1 MGQMNG
7 FGYLVMIVWI
17 PVVLYLFSRFPA
29 RRALIISF
37 LGAWLFLPEAK
48 IPLSGVPDYTK
59 MSATCYGIFIA
70 TLIFDPQRFKQI
82 RLHWIDIPMLVWCF
96 SPMASSLANGLGP
109 YDGFAEA
116 LSQTVTW
123 GFPYWL
129 GRLYLGSL
137 ESLKQL
143 AVGIVGGGL
152 LYVPLCL
159 FEIRMSPQLHKW
171 LYGFYPQSFDQALRY
186 GGFRP
191 FVFMQHGLMV
201 GMWLMTATL
210 IAFWLWHSG
219 TLQATLAQRPTQ
231 PNPQKSDRV
240 RSGKIPH
247 QAGNAEN
254 LALGIVLLLGV
265 TFVLEKSTGAYFLL
279 LLAGLLIFSIR
290 QWKTALLLFLIPC
303 IMSGYLI
310 FASVGGITPQVI
322 QQVSSALTRVT
333 NEDRAASL
341 VFRLENEARLSAK
354 ARQQPWLGWGGWG
367 RARIYDN
374 YGNDISVTDSLWII
388 AFGNQGIVGLV
399 SLMSALILP
408 VLGFVVLR
416 CPAQTWNHPQV
427 LPAAVLAV
435 ALMMYTIDCLIN
447 AMVNPIYTLVAGGL
461 AGIVAYTKRP
471 DSKPS
476 KTPRSPT
483 PFKFPQTR

>member
-1 MGQMNG
+1 MGEMNG
-7 FGYLVMIVWI
+7 FGSLVMIFWI
-17 PVVLYLFSRFPA
+17 PLVLYLFSRFPA
-29 RRALIISF
+29 QRALIVSF
-37 LGAWLFLPEAK
+37 LGAWLFLPQAN
-48 IPLSGVPDYTK
+48 IPLSGIPDYNK

-109 YDGFAEA
+109 YDGLAEA

-137 ESLKQL
+137 GGLKQL
-143 AVGIVGGGL
+143 AIGIVGGGL
-152 LYVPLCL
+152 IYVPLCL
-159 FEIRMSPQLHKW
+159 FETRMSPQLHKW
-171 LYGFYPQSFDQALRY
+171 LYGFYPQSFDQAMRY

-210 IAFWLWHSG
+210 LAFWLWRSG
-219 TLQATLAQRPTQ
+219 LLQSTLA
-231 PNPQKSDRV
+231 KM
-240 RSGKIPH
+240 RSPSIFSNVPWLKNKIS
-247 QAGNAEN
+247 AEQIAN
-254 LALGIVLLLGV
+254 NKLLALGVVLILAV
-265 TFVLEKSTGAYFLL
+265 TFILEKSTGAYFLL
-279 LLAGLLIFSIR
+279 LLAGFLIFSIR
-290 QWKTALLLFLIPC
+290 WWKTSALLFLIPC
-303 IMSGYLI
+303 IISGYLV
-310 FASVGGITPQVI
+310 FASTGGITPQVI
-322 QQVSSALTRVT
+322 QQVSSTMTWVT

-341 VFRLENEARLSAK
+341 VFRLENEAKLTAK
-354 ARQQPWLGWGGWG
+354 ARRQSLFGWGGWG
-367 RARIYDN
+367 RARIYDD

-399 SLMSALILP
+399 SLMSALIFP

-416 CPAQTWNHPQV
+416 CPAQTWHHPQV

-471 DSKPS
+471 ESKPRH
-476 KTPRSPT
+476 TPKSST

>member
-7 FGYLVMIVWI
+7 FGYLVMICWI

-29 RRALIISF
+29 RRALIVSF

-48 IPLSGVPDYTK
+48 IPLSGIPDYTK

-109 YDGFAEA
+109 YDGLAEA

-137 ESLKQL
+137 EGLKQL

-159 FEIRMSPQLHKW
+159 FEIRMSPQLHRW

-210 IAFWLWHSG
+210 IAFWLWRSG
-219 TLQATLAQRPTQ
+219 TLQFTLAQRPIQ
-231 PNPQKSDRV
+231 SNPQKADRMKQ
-240 RSGKIPH
+240 GKIPDR
-247 QAGNAEN
+247 AGNTEN

-265 TFVLEKSTGAYFLL
+265 TFILEKSTGAYFLL

-290 QWKTALLLFLIPC
+290 QWKTAVLLFLIPC
-303 IMSGYLI
+303 IISGYLI
-310 FASVGGITPQVI
+310 FASMGGITPQIV
-322 QQVSSALTRVT
+322 QQVSSALTQVT

-341 VFRLENEARLSAK
+341 VFRIENEARLSAK
-354 ARQQPWLGWGGWG
+354 ARQQPWFGWGGWG
-367 RARIYDN
+367 RARVYDD

-471 DSKPS
+471 ESKPRP
-476 KTPRSPT
+476 TPRSPN
-483 PFKFPQTR
+483 PFKFPQSR